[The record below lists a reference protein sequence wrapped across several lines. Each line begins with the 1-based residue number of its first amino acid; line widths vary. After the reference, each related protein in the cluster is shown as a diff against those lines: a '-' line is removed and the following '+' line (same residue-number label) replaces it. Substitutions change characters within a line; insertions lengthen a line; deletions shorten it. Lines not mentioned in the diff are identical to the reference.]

1 MTVPAW
7 GWEASAAALLAV
19 VVAEIVLTARPG
31 RGSFTA
37 RSAITWVG
45 IYVSLAV
52 IFGLGVGITAGW
64 VTAGEFIAAVG
75 QTVGDRAGFDAAVRT
90 AARTLVVAADPAKR
104 LPLAGM
110 ARLAPPLEAPTIL
123 GGKAADVPLA
133 QHGFSAL
140 VQVRKGSQVRR
151 LLFDTG
157 ITPDGCAGNLRR
169 LGQDPADIEAIVC
182 SHGHFDHTTGLSG
195 LIGRLGRANLPV
207 LIHPE
212 FWARRRLAI
221 PGEPFELPTT
231 SRRALEDAGFGIIE
245 QRQPSFLYDRSVLIT
260 GEVDRVTG
268 FEKGFPVHQAWRGQS
283 WEPDPLI
290 LDDQALIAHVA
301 GRGLVVLTGC
311 GHAGII
317 NICRYAQRL
326 TGVEKLHAVIGG
338 FHLAG
343 PLFEPVIGDTVSA
356 LEQLA
361 PEVIVPAHCTGW
373 KATHA
378 IARRLPGAFIQN
390 SVGTTFHLTAA

>member
-1 MTVPAW
+1 M
-7 GWEASAAALLAV
+7 
-19 VVAEIVLTARPG
+19 
-31 RGSFTA
+31 
-37 RSAITWVG
+37 
-45 IYVSLAV
+45 
-52 IFGLGVGITAGW
+52 
-64 VTAGEFIAAVG
+64 
-75 QTVGDRAGFDAAVRT
+75 
-90 AARTLVVAADPAKR
+90 
-104 LPLAGM
+104 
-110 ARLAPPLEAPTIL
+110 
-123 GGKAADVPLA
+123 
-133 QHGFSAL
+133 
-140 VQVRKGSQVRR
+140 
-151 LLFDTG
+151 
-157 ITPDGCAGNLRR
+157 
-169 LGQDPADIEAIVC
+169 
-182 SHGHFDHTTGLSG
+182 
-195 LIGRLGRANLPV
+195 
-207 LIHPE
+207 IHPE

-221 PGEPFELPTT
+221 PGGEPFELPAT
-231 SRRALEDAGFGIIE
+231 SQSALEDAGFGIIE

-268 FEKGFPVHQAWRGQS
+268 FEKGFPVHQAWRGQG

-326 TGVEKLHAVIGG
+326 TGVDKLHAVIGG

-343 PLFEPVIGDTVSA
+343 PLFEPVIADTVSA

-390 SVGTTFHLTAA
+390 SVGTTFHLTAAALRPLELPSANEQAGRLVPGAGRTYSVSIASDPRVRLHAHADRSAGRPARAAIASPAGCPPSTGTPCSRASQASALLPVRFPKVIAVMYALISACSSRVQAAASARSAPGPASPCPLATCWAYRIATSSGVLSVLSDPLPRVWRSAARSTPLRSARAVCPQLQ

>member
-1 MTVPAW
+1 MCDTDDRAEVTAAEALPASLEW
-7 GWEASAAALLAV
+7 KGEVLPLEPV
-19 VVAEIVLTARPG
+19 DELPVLTVCDNVMDMLLPDEG
-31 RGSFTA
+31 
-37 RSAITWVG
+37 
-45 IYVSLAV
+45 
-52 IFGLGVGITAGW
+52 
-64 VTAGEFIAAVG
+64 
-75 QTVGDRAGFDAAVRT
+75 
-90 AARTLVVAADPAKR
+90 PAKR
-104 LPLAGM
+104 LPLAAM

-140 VQVRKGSQVRR
+140 VEVRKGGRVCR

-157 ITPDGCAGNLRR
+157 ITPGGCAGNLRR
-169 LGQDPADIEAIVC
+169 LGQDPAGIEAIVC

-195 LIGRLGRANLPV
+195 LIGQLGRANLPV

-212 FWARRRLAI
+212 FWARRRLDI
-221 PGEPFELPTT
+221 PGAEPFELPTT
-231 SRRALEDAGFGIIE
+231 SRSALEDAGFDVIE

-283 WEPDPLI
+283 WQPDPLI

-326 TGVEKLHAVIGG
+326 TGVENLHAIIGG
-338 FHLAG
+338 FHLTG
-343 PLFEPVIGDTVSA
+343 PLFEPVTGDTVTA

-390 SVGTTFHLTAA
+390 SVGTTFHLTATAAA